1 MDVYSL
7 YTNIS
12 SKGGIDTVE
21 TTLKRKTI
29 KTKIISTF
37 LLLVL
42 TLKKFVFKCQNY
54 LHIRT
59 TPWAYYMCV
68 LEVRYISPFILM
80 SKFYLRF
87 IDDIFEIW
95 TENTEQL
102 MKFKQEIDKIH
113 PSIKLNLI
121 LLIKR

>member
-1 MDVYSL
+1 MLWKQPEKKSNKNENNLDISPVGF
-7 YTNIS
+7 NI
-12 SKGGIDTVE
+12 
-21 TTLKRKTI
+21 
-29 KTKIISTF
+29 
-37 LLLVL
+37 
-42 TLKKFVFKCQNY
+42 KKFVFKCQNY
-54 LHIRT
+54 LQIRT

-68 LEVRYISPFILM
+68 LEVRYIYPFIETM

-95 TENTEQL
+95 TGNTEQL

-121 LLIKR
+121 LLIKK